1 MSNLTGRTII
11 EALEFAG
18 IEYVLSVPDIT
29 TSENVLK
36 PLIQESNIQVIQ
48 VCKEDEGISIAA
60 GLYATNK
67 KSVVLI
73 QHTGLLDSINCLRA
87 VSMEI
92 KNPTVLLVGLLRHE
106 PGIQPKD
113 STRYGVQIITP
124 ILDSMNIPYSYIE
137 KNGEE
142 QKISKIIKNAYKKCQ
157 PHIILIGGEPK

>member
-1 MSNLTGRTII
+1 
-11 EALEFAG
+11 
-18 IEYVLSVPDIT
+18 
-29 TSENVLK
+29 
-36 PLIQESNIQVIQ
+36 
-48 VCKEDEGISIAA
+48 
-60 GLYATNK
+60 
-67 KSVVLI
+67 
-73 QHTGLLDSINCLRA
+73 
-87 VSMEI
+87 MEI